1 MQRLV
6 RGHESSLRS
15 DFCDH
20 GLGPRGT
27 ARQRKQGD
35 GRCCLA
41 LHVTKPKPLNRNF
54 QSWRCLVIAP
64 LTAHTKT
71 LCFYY
76 RRPVSFPRKSLH
88 EQSQNH
94 PELHRWCVPALSLE
108 CASLGVSCLV
118 DKLRFIHCEVAAC
131 LPFTFTCPQYKEL
144 PRSTTDLLSELF
156 ADHHPFPAIGCSI
169 IPKQPPPTR
178 HLHQHSQH
186 GSHILASVRPSLGKE
201 GDENSHGWS
210 RCRRKDHHPLQVEAR

>member
-76 RRPVSFPRKSLH
+76 RRPVSFPR
-88 EQSQNH
+88 
-94 PELHRWCVPALSLE
+94 
-108 CASLGVSCLV
+108 
-118 DKLRFIHCEVAAC
+118 
-131 LPFTFTCPQYKEL
+131 
-144 PRSTTDLLSELF
+144 
-156 ADHHPFPAIGCSI
+156 CSI